1 MTTNILIAWITGI
14 VVFQWILLVMWYYTK
29 KEPLKGG
36 WTQQAQ
42 KMITTKETKEAMVK
56 EWKDEL
62 KKVKDDLIEE
72 KDDIQNN

>member
-1 MTTNILIAWITGI
+1 
-14 VVFQWILLVMWYYTK
+14 
-29 KEPLKGG
+29 
-36 WTQQAQ
+36 
-42 KMITTKETKEAMVK
+42 MITTKETKEAMVK